1 MDSLVRKDTIRLA
14 ALAAAVTTTIC
25 FPRLALWTER
35 PNALWFLATMM
46 LLVSFLLWSFV
57 FAWYP
62 QASSRPVIQLQPPL
76 LVWRLA
82 ILGGLMAGS
91 ILLLLVDPTLRS
103 ARPIDYPSTLPT
115 WSFSTLFNLG
125 FSQLFLCYA
134 PMAFFLRLLR
144 LPVAAVGLTI
154 VFGLGLLAAQLHATG
169 VELEPRF
176 LLGLYLLRA
185 LLGGIAAM
193 LFFRGG
199 LLPAATWTLL
209 LECRLLPGLI
219 LPTSTLP

>member
-14 ALAAAVTTTIC
+14 AVAAAVTTTIC
-25 FPRLALWTER
+25 YPRLALWTER

-62 QASSRPVIQLQPPL
+62 QASGRPVIQLRPPF
-76 LVWRLA
+76 LVWTSA
-82 ILGGLMAGS
+82 IVGGLMAGS
-91 ILLLLVDPTLRS
+91 VLLLLVDPTLRS
-103 ARPIDYPSTLPT
+103 ARPSDYPVTLTT
-115 WSFSTLFNLG
+115 WSFGTLFSLS

-134 PMAFFLRLLR
+134 PMAFFLRLFR

-154 VFGLGLLAAQLHATG
+154 VFGLGLLAAQLNATG
-169 VELEPRF
+169 VDLEPGF
-176 LLGLYLLRA
+176 LLGLYLIRA
-185 LLGGIAAM
+185 CLGGIVAM
-193 LFFRGG
+193 LFFHGG

-219 LPTSTLP
+219 LPAPADP